1 MIILITSYMIP
12 GGGTCQGPAFWA
24 YIQSQRWLWSRSR
37 ADPTSGFWK
46 KKHDDKQDEYDDD
59 DDVDEPF
66 AVLLDRIFKG
76 KGDAAQQYHKHDE
89 AVKERTSH
97 KPMQVDSNPETKVSS
112 FILKIDI

>member
-1 MIILITSYMIP
+1 MEEHAKVEHFEHTFNRKDGCEAVVEQTQLLVSE
-12 GGGTCQGPAFWA
+12 
-24 YIQSQRWLWSRSR
+24 R
-37 ADPTSGFWK
+37 K
-46 KKHDDKQDEYDDD
+46 EHDDKQDEYDDDD

-112 FILKIDI
+112 FISKIDIYVFVSNLRV

>member
-1 MIILITSYMIP
+1 MEEHAKVEHFEHTFNRKDGCEAVVEQTQLLVSE
-12 GGGTCQGPAFWA
+12 
-24 YIQSQRWLWSRSR
+24 R
-37 ADPTSGFWK
+37 

-66 AVLLDRIFKG
+66 AVLLDRIFEG

-112 FILKIDI
+112 FILKIDISVFVSNLRV